1 MSTHEVES
9 KVRELRQIQALIEE
23 AQEDAKL
30 EAMRQEAMVLLVQ
43 LTDEELM
50 RVLSPFAEKYD
61 GSFED
66 SYRTYK

>member
-1 MSTHEVES
+1 MEHNTYTN
-9 KVRELRQIQALIEE
+9 QEE
-23 AQEDAKL
+23 AKL

-61 GSFED
+61 GSFEF
-66 SYRTYK
+66 T